1 MLQHVPLEDRLGDVL
16 GKAARGL
23 QLTVQTL
30 ASTSGLDV
38 DVIQSA
44 LNGSASDETLTR
56 IAPVLGLH
64 SPALHALASDSIR
77 PISVDIDGIA
87 GFNTPFD
94 DMTVN
99 SFLVWD
105 PATREAAAFDTGA
118 DVSELLAFAEQNSLS
133 IRLVLITHSH
143 GDHIFDLD
151 RLKERTGAP
160 AWTGEKEPVDG
171 ATPFSPGKNF
181 NIGALS
187 ISTRMTWGHCQGG
200 ITYVVN
206 GLERPVAI
214 VGDALFAGSMG
225 GGKISYAD
233 ALRTNRECLFSLP
246 DNTVVCPGHGPVT
259 SIGEERRHNPF
270 FAQ

>member
-1 MLQHVPLEDRLGDVL
+1 MLQDIPLEDRLSDVL

-23 QLTVQTL
+23 NLNAKGLAERTGLTEP
-30 ASTSGLDV
+30 S
-38 DVIQSA
+38 IQSA
-44 LNGSASDETLTR
+44 LDGDVSHETL
-56 IAPVLGLH
+56 AALGPVLGLQVA
-64 SPALHALASDSIR
+64 SLHALAAGSIK
-77 PISVDIDGIA
+77 PAAVEIQGLA

-105 PATREAAAFDTGA
+105 PVTREAAAFDTGA
-118 DVSELLAFAEQNSLS
+118 DVTDMLACATQKN
-133 IRLVLITHSH
+133 LVIKQIFITHSH

-160 AWTGEKEPVDG
+160 AWTGDKEPVHG
-171 ATPFSPGKNF
+171 ATSFQAGSSFTVGSLQ
-181 NIGALS
+181 IA
-187 ISTRMTWGHCQGG
+187 TRLTWGHCNGG
-200 ITYVVN
+200 ITYVVS
-206 GLERPVAI
+206 GLERPVAV
-214 VGDALFAGSMG
+214 VGDALVAASMG
-225 GGKISYAD
+225 GGKISYTD

-246 DNTVVCPGHGPVT
+246 DNTVVCPGHGPAT

>member
-1 MLQHVPLEDRLGDVL
+1 MLQHVPLEDRLSDVL

-23 QLTVQTL
+23 NLDAAAL
-30 ASTSGLDV
+30 AARTGVAESS
-38 DVIQSA
+38 IQSTLDGNA
-44 LNGSASDETLTR
+44 SAAVLAK
-56 IAPVLGLH
+56 IAPALGLH
-64 SPALHALASDSIR
+64 LPSLEALASDIIK
-77 PISVDIDGIA
+77 PAPVHLDGIA

-105 PATREAAAFDTGA
+105 PISREAAAFDTGA
-118 DVSELLAFAEQNSLS
+118 DVTDLLAFANQKHLT
-133 IRLVLITHSH
+133 IKLILITHSH

-171 ATPFSPGKNF
+171 ATSFQPRKTFSVGSLQ
-181 NIGALS
+181 IE
-187 ISTRMTWGHCQGG
+187 TRLTWGHCNGG
-200 ITYVVN
+200 VTYVIS

-214 VGDALFAGSMG
+214 VGDALFAASMG
-225 GGKISYAD
+225 GGKVSYAD

-259 SIGEERRHNPF
+259 SIGEERNHNPF

>member
-1 MLQHVPLEDRLGDVL
+1 MLQHVPLEDRLSDVL

-23 QLTVQTL
+23 SLNPAALSEKTGL
-30 ASTSGLDV
+30 AESDIL
-38 DVIQSA
+38 SA
-44 LNGSASDETLTR
+44 LEGNASASIL
-56 IAPVLGLH
+56 AKLG
-64 SPALHALASDSIR
+64 PALQLHAPSLEALSVDAIR
-77 PISVDIDGIA
+77 PDPVDIEGVA

-99 SFLVWD
+99 SFLIWD
-105 PATREAAAFDTGA
+105 PISRDAAAFDTGA
-118 DVSELLAFAEQNSLS
+118 DVTELLSVAKEKHLN
-133 IRLVLITHSH
+133 IRLILITHSH

-160 AWTGEKEPVDG
+160 AWTSEKEPVDG
-171 ATPFSPGKNF
+171 ATSFQPGKTF
-181 NIGALS
+181 SVGALQ
-187 ISTRMTWGHCQGG
+187 ITTRLTWGHCQGG
-200 ITYVVN
+200 VTYVIS
-206 GLERPVAI
+206 GLQRPVAV

>member
-1 MLQHVPLEDRLGDVL
+1 MLQHVPLEDRLSDVL

-23 QLTVQTL
+23 SLNPAALSERT
-30 ASTSGLDV
+30 GLQQSD
-38 DVIQSA
+38 IQEA
-44 LNGSASDETLTR
+44 LEGNASASIL
-56 IAPVLGLH
+56 AKLG
-64 SPALHALASDSIR
+64 PALHLHVPSLEALAADMIR
-77 PISVDIDGIA
+77 PATVHLDGVA

-105 PATREAAAFDTGA
+105 PVSRDAAAFDTGA
-118 DVSELLAFAEQNSLS
+118 DVSEMLAVAKEKQLT
-133 IRLVLITHSH
+133 IRLILITHSH

-151 RLKERTGAP
+151 RLKERTKAP
-160 AWTGEKEPVDG
+160 AWTSEKEPVDG
-171 ATPFSPGKNF
+171 ATSFQPGKTF
-181 NIGALS
+181 SIGALK
-187 ISTRMTWGHCQGG
+187 IDTRSTWGHCHGG
-200 ITYVVN
+200 ITYIID
-206 GLERPVAI
+206 GLQRPIAV

-259 SIGEERRHNPF
+259 SIGEERHHNPF

>member
-1 MLQHVPLEDRLGDVL
+1 MLHHVPLEDRLSDVL

-23 QLTVQTL
+23 TLNTLDLAKLTSL
-30 ASTSGLDV
+30 AEQD
-38 DVIQSA
+38 IQSA
-44 LNGSASDETLTR
+44 LDGNASTETLVKLG
-56 IAPVLGLH
+56 PVLGLH
-64 SPALHALASDSIR
+64 VPSLQALASDSIK
-77 PISVDIDGIA
+77 PATVSLEGVE

-118 DVSELLAFAEQNSLS
+118 DVSDMLAFARQKNLT
-133 IRLVLITHSH
+133 ITQIFITHSH

-151 RLKERTGAP
+151 RLKEHTNAS
-160 AWTGEKEPVDG
+160 AWTGEREPVDG
-171 ATPFSPGKNF
+171 ATSFQVGKSFS
-181 NIGALS
+181 IGALQ
-187 ISTRMTWGHCQGG
+187 IETRLTWGHCKGG
-200 ITYVVN
+200 ITYVVR
-206 GLERPVAI
+206 GLAHPVAI

-233 ALRTNRECLFSLP
+233 ALRTNRECLLSLP
-246 DNTVVCPGHGPVT
+246 DETVVCPGHGPAT